1 MTALPV
7 PNQGTRLGRYELVR
21 FLGEGGF
28 AEVWLAALRGPAGFE
43 KKVALK
49 VLRRSRAKD
58 VKHQT
63 MLLDEALLVSKIEHP
78 NVAGVHELAEENGLV
93 FFVMEYVSGDSV
105 DALMDGA
112 RELGEPI
119 PLNVT
124 ARILVDACMGLHAA
138 HELCVE
144 GRPLGIVHR
153 DVSPQNI
160 LLSEGGV
167 AKVIDFGIAKAR
179 ERIGKE
185 TTTGIAKGKLSYMAP
200 EHARGEELDRRADVF
215 AIAALAYEIFTGDTV
230 VSGPNPVARMTALAS
245 GPITPDVAI
254 LPPPLA
260 PILARA
266 LSFDRDARHASTDE
280 LRLEIEAA
288 LTQHGMALA
297 SHAAVAAFATRIHRE
312 AAAAREA
319 AVAERGED
327 SQRPRSEVSR
337 MLDARLREVTSSA
350 NIPMPPRPTA
360 TTGTGTTTGTAA
372 IPVRSNRWMFALAGV
387 VIVTL
392 LGMTARTVL
401 MHEAAAAD
409 AARTKESGPAL
420 AQPGAGATVGAAAI
434 PAPEPVPAR
443 PATPEKDTTAPA
455 NVNPATVARSL
466 PTGNARVVTPYS
478 PQTPQPAPRT
488 TVPVGTAQVTHAL
501 PTSKAQ
507 DDQIE

>member
-105 DALMDGA
+105 DALMEAA

-138 HELCVE
+138 HELRVE

-230 VSGPNPVARMTALAS
+230 VSGPNPVARMTTLAS
-245 GPITPDVAI
+245 GPITPDLAI

-266 LSFDRDARHASTDE
+266 LSFDRDTRHASADE
-280 LRLEIEAA
+280 LRTEIEAA
-288 LTQHGMALA
+288 LVKEGIGLA
-297 SHAAVAAFATRIHRE
+297 AHATVAAFATRIHEE
-312 AAAAREA
+312 AAAVRAIRA
-319 AVAERGED
+319 DD
-327 SQRPRSEVSR
+327 SSGDLRPRGEVSR
-337 MLDARLREVTSSA
+337 MLDARGREVTSSA
-350 NIPMPPRPTA
+350 NIPTSVPQRA
-360 TTGTGTTTGTAA
+360 ATTTGART
-372 IPVRSNRWMFALAGV
+372 IPVRSNRWMFVVAGA

-392 LGMTARTVL
+392 LALTARTVV

-409 AARTKESGPAL
+409 VAKQKESAAL
-420 AQPGAGATVGAAAI
+420 AAPPATTAGTAGIPTPEPLLAHSAAA
-434 PAPEPVPAR
+434 
-443 PATPEKDTTAPA
+443 PEKDAPTSA
-455 NVNPATVARSL
+455 NVNPTTVARSV
-466 PTGNARVVTPYS
+466 PTGNARALVPHTS
-478 PQTPQPAPRT
+478 HGSLPATR
-488 TVPVGTAQVTHAL
+488 TVPVGTAQVSTAI